1 MKKLL
6 LLLLL
11 LPFFLLSCGEE
22 PPLTLSW
29 EERSLVD
36 SLFKDEVNRLRPEMD
51 SLCDSRFD
59 SLFNYY
65 KDSLWVDRI
74 EEIKRQLERI
84 QLQ

>member
-1 MKKLL
+1 MKKFLL
-6 LLLLL
+6 LLSLLL
-11 LPFFLLSCGEE
+11 LLSCGEE

-36 SLFKDEVNRLRPEMD
+36 SLFKVEVTRLRPELD
-51 SLCDSRFD
+51 SLCDTRFD
-59 SLFNYY
+59 SLVSYY
-65 KDSLWVDRI
+65 KDSLWTDRI